1 LNNNIIAIIAISFI
15 VVGSLWGIGN
25 IISQNNIQLSEGEG
39 VLLLM
44 KDNKFNVTN
53 PDINVKVNQPLK
65 ISIANQDFRKHD
77 FIVDELNVNTGFISS
92 GQDFSTVIASDKE
105 GVLRY
110 YCSIHPESWKE
121 KLWSRIKQK
130 IYQYSQSQ
138 ISVLPKFPC
147 NNVSS

>member
-1 LNNNIIAIIAISFI
+1 MNNNIIAIIAISFI

-25 IISQNNIQLSEGEG
+25 IISQNNIQLSKGEG

-92 GQDFSTVIASDKE
+92 GQDLSTVIASDKE

-110 YCSIHPESWKE
+110 YCSIHPGTMEG
-121 KLWSRIKQK
+121 K
-130 IYQYSQSQ
+130 I
-138 ISVLPKFPC
+138 IVK
-147 NNVSS
+147 N

>member
-1 LNNNIIAIIAISFI
+1 MNNNIIAIIAISFI

-25 IISQNNIQLSEGEG
+25 IISQNNIQLSESEG

-77 FIVDELNVNTGFISS
+77 FIVDDLNINTGFISS
-92 GQDFSTVIASDKE
+92 GQDFTTLIASDKV
-105 GVLRY
+105 GSFRY
-110 YCSIHPESWKE
+110 YCSIHPGIMEG
-121 KLWSRIKQK
+121 K
-130 IYQYSQSQ
+130 I
-138 ISVLPKFPC
+138 IVT
-147 NNVSS
+147 N

>member
-1 LNNNIIAIIAISFI
+1 MNNNIIAIIAISFI

-25 IISQNNIQLSEGEG
+25 IISQNNIQLSKSEG

-92 GQDFSTVIASDKE
+92 GQDFSTLIASDKE

-110 YCSIHPESWKE
+110 YCSIHPGTMEG
-121 KLWSRIKQK
+121 K
-130 IYQYSQSQ
+130 I
-138 ISVLPKFPC
+138 IVK
-147 NNVSS
+147 N

>member
-1 LNNNIIAIIAISFI
+1 MNNNIIAIIAISFI

-25 IISQNNIQLSEGEG
+25 IISQNNIQLSKGEG

-77 FIVDELNVNTGFISS
+77 FIVDELNVNTGFISNAILINNETS
-92 GQDFSTVIASDKE
+92 NI
-105 GVLRY
+105 
-110 YCSIHPESWKE
+110 CSINRNFMLDS
-121 KLWSRIKQK
+121 L
-130 IYQYSQSQ
+130 
-138 ISVLPKFPC
+138 ISLSLILLILKV
-147 NNVSS
+147 